1 MKNWLTALLVSA
13 LVIPTLTCAEEP
25 TALRQAV
32 KSKDAPQ
39 PIGPYSQ
46 AIKAGGFVFAS
57 GQTALDP
64 ATGKLIEGDI
74 TAQTERVL
82 KNLEAVLAKAGSG
95 MDRIVK
101 TTVFLKNLSDFPA
114 MNEAYGKF
122 FTNAPPARSTVQVAG
137 LPKDALLEIEVVA
150 LQ

>member
-1 MKNWLTALLVSA
+1 MKNWLTPLLVSA
-13 LVIPTLTCAEEP
+13 LVIPTMTFPQEP
-25 TALRQAV
+25 TALRQAIN
-32 KSKDAPQ
+32 SKDAPQ

-64 ATGKLIEGDI
+64 ASGKLIEGDI
-74 TAQTERVL
+74 TAQTVRAL
-82 KNLEAVLAKAGSG
+82 KNLAAVLAKAGSG

-122 FTNAPPARSTVQVAG
+122 FTSAPPARSTVQVAG